1 MSRIITSIILLMT
14 MGFCGC
20 GLSRRNSDN
29 IDGGVKT
36 YNSGEDSPKVIE
48 STEIISFEFEVSLYT
63 IVLEEESELD
73 GRNYKLSAVLEDGAV
88 KSKIKWRDRAGAGEE
103 HDFTADASFMTSLQE
118 IISKYDFAQYNGYIS
133 KASGLPDMYGAK
145 IDINYASS
153 ERIYAHDNQDC
164 FISIDAI
171 KELIELFNITEK
183 VQAGNA

>member
-20 GLSRRNSDN
+20 GLFRRNTDN

-48 STEIISFEFEVSLYT
+48 STEIISFEFEVSLYN
-63 IVLEEESELD
+63 IVVEEESELV

-88 KSKIKWRDRAGAGEE
+88 KSKIKWRDRVGAGEE
-103 HDFTADASFMTSLQE
+103 GDFTADISFVTSLQE
-118 IISKYDFAQYNGYIS
+118 LVSKYNFAQYNGYIS
-133 KASGLPDMYGAK
+133 KVSGLPDMYGAK
-145 IDINYASS
+145 LDIKYTSGES
-153 ERIYAHDNQDC
+153 IYAYDNQDC

-171 KELIELFNITEK
+171 NELVEIFNITEK
-183 VQAGNA
+183 E

>member
-20 GLSRRNSDN
+20 GLFQRNTDN

-48 STEIISFEFEVSLYT
+48 STEIISFEFEVSLYN
-63 IVLEEESELD
+63 IVVEESELV

-88 KSKIKWRDRAGAGEE
+88 KSKIKWRDRVGAGEE
-103 HDFTADASFMTSLQE
+103 GDFTADTSFMTSLQE
-118 IISKYDFAQYNGYIS
+118 IVSKYDFAQHNGYIS
-133 KASGLPDMYGAK
+133 KVSGLPHMYGAK
-145 IDINYASS
+145 IDIKYASGES
-153 ERIYAHDNQDC
+153 IYAYDNQDC

-171 KELIELFNITEK
+171 NELVEIFNITEK
-183 VQAGNA
+183 E